1 MANKTIVMS
10 KLRRLIQLYSQ
21 GKSKLFISKYLELS
35 RNTVDKYTLQYRLLD
50 LPLEEIDKLTDTD
63 LDKLFFVQLPEDL
76 PARHKALYAFFPYM
90 EKELK
95 KTGVTRQLMWEE
107 YISKYPDGI
116 KRSQFS
122 EHYNRWCKKVN
133 PVMHVNH
140 KAGDKMYVDY
150 AGKTL
155 QIVDKESGEIQQVQ
169 FFVAILGSSQY
180 TYAEATI
187 SQGKED
193 FITSVENALYFYGGV
208 PAAIVPDNLKSAV
221 TKSNKYEPTLNET
234 FYDFAEHYAT
244 TILPARSYK
253 PRDKALVEGAVKIL
267 YTRVYSVLR
276 DKTFFSLKEINTAI
290 KEALEVHNAT
300 KLSGRSYSRHNL
312 FNDVEEQTLSAL
324 PLNRYELKQQSFAT
338 VMLNGHVY
346 LGEDK
351 HYYSVPF
358 NFIRRKVKLLYSAG
372 QVEVYYKYN
381 RIAVH
386 QRVKRPFSY
395 TTIADHLASTH
406 KFVTEWTPER
416 FINWAESIDDTVR
429 EFIIHILDKKQ
440 HPEQA
445 YKSCM
450 GVLSLVKKVGEER
463 LINACKRAL
472 EYNIHNYKIIQN
484 ILERGLDHIEK
495 DSHLEQVLPQHNNIR
510 GKNYY
515 K

>member
-10 KLRRLIQLYSQ
+10 KLRRLIQLHSQ

-35 RNTVDKYTLQYRLLD
+35 RNTVDKYILQYKLLD
-50 LPLEEIDKLTDTD
+50 LPLEEVERLTDTD
-63 LDKLFFVQLPEDL
+63 LDKLFFVQVTEELSP
-76 PARHKALYAFFPYM
+76 RQKVLYSFFPYM

-95 KTGVTRQLMWEE
+95 KTGVTRQLIWEE
-107 YISKYPDGI
+107 YISKHPDGI
-116 KRSQFS
+116 KRSQFN

-133 PVMHVNH
+133 PVMHISH

-155 QIVDKESGEIQQVQ
+155 QIVDKDSGEVQQVQ

-180 TYAEATI
+180 TYAEASL

-193 FITSVENALYFYGGV
+193 FISSVENALRFYGGV

-221 TKSNKYEPTLNET
+221 TKSNRYEPTLNET
-234 FYDFAEHYAT
+234 FLDFAEYYGT
-244 TILPARSYK
+244 TILPARAFK

-267 YTRVYSVLR
+267 YTRVYSAIR
-276 DKTFFSLKEINTAI
+276 DKVFFSLKEINIAI
-290 KEALEVHNAT
+290 REALKIHNST
-300 KLSGRSYSRHNL
+300 KLSGRSYSRQEI
-312 FNDVEEQTLSAL
+312 FTEVEQQTLSPL
-324 PLNRYELKQQSFAT
+324 PLKRYELKQQSFAT

-346 LGEDK
+346 LGQDK
-351 HYYSVPF
+351 HYYSVPYQ
-358 NFIRRKVKLLYSAG
+358 FIRKKVKLLYSAG

-381 RIAVH
+381 RIAIH
-386 QRVKRPFSY
+386 PRDTKPYSY
-395 TTIADHLASTH
+395 TTIAEHLASTH
-406 KFVTEWTPER
+406 KFITEWTPQR
-416 FINWAESIDDTVR
+416 FINWAESIDTTVK
-429 EFIIHILDKKQ
+429 EFIIRILDRKQ
-440 HPEQA
+440 HPEQT

-463 LINACKRAL
+463 LINACKRAI
-472 EYNIHNYKIIQN
+472 EYNMYNYKTVQN
-484 ILERGLDHIEK
+484 ILERGLDQIDQENQFV
-495 DSHLEQVLPQHNNIR
+495 QVLPEHDNIR